1 MIKILFTIVI
11 IYVILIIIFE
21 GYYRSYPSIPI
32 YPNNFQD
39 LEIMKKEMNNRK
51 KNDIDFFFKTNKSV
65 VYAFLPFVD
74 DKLEDL
80 IKISSSQN
88 NIIFFFKNLINRR
101 RPYQIDK
108 NLVPLST
115 KTSRTPAYPAGHAYQ
130 ALLVAKY
137 LSNKYPEKKKLFN
150 DIAFK
155 CDDCRVKA
163 GIHYR
168 SDGDFSRKI
177 FKYFN

>member
-1 MIKILFTIVI
+1 MI
-11 IYVILIIIFE
+11 
-21 GYYRSYPSIPI
+21 
-32 YPNNFQD
+32 
-39 LEIMKKEMNNRK
+39 
-51 KNDIDFFFKTNKSV
+51 
-65 VYAFLPFVD
+65 
-74 DKLEDL
+74 
-80 IKISSSQN
+80 
-88 NIIFFFKNLINRR
+88 
-101 RPYQIDK
+101 
-108 NLVPLST
+108 PLST

-150 DIAFK
+150 NIAFK